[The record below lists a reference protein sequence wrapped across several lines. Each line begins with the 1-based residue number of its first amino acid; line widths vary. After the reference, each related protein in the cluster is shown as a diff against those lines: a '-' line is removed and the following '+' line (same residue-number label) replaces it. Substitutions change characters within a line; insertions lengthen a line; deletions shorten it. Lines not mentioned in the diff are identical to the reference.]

1 MTAFPARNAPK
12 SLTKLP
18 HCPFSGN
25 DSLGWFYRRLSFLLP
40 ERASPSSIVPR
51 VRFVTEISDSTPN
64 APCVALKL
72 KSRPCATL
80 LRIKSAILPNEHNLE
95 YVSSYTPDKTVPS
108 PFLWQHQIWDTK
120 VRERANMPIL
130 LSLSNNAHACVVIY
144 FLRKHIY
151 PFLSFI
157 FIFIKCIS
165 NNTIE

>member
-1 MTAFPARNAPK
+1 MTAFPARIAPK

-51 VRFVTEISDSTPN
+51 VRFVTEISDSTLN

-80 LRIKSAILPNEHNLE
+80 LRIKSAILPNIILNMYPHIRPIKLSPPLSSDSIRYETRR
-95 YVSSYTPDKTVPS
+95 YVKG
-108 PFLWQHQIWDTK
+108 
-120 VRERANMPIL
+120 RIL
-130 LSLSNNAHACVVIY
+130 LNSPV
-144 FLRKHIY
+144 K
-151 PFLSFI
+151 
-157 FIFIKCIS
+157 
-165 NNTIE
+165 

>member
-1 MTAFPARNAPK
+1 MTAFPARNTPK
-12 SLTKLP
+12 SLTKLL

-51 VRFVTEISDSTPN
+51 VPFVTEISDSTPN

-95 YVSSYTPDKTVPS
+95 YVSSYTPEYTPDKIVPS

-120 VRERANMPIL
+120 VCERANTLIL
-130 LSLSNNAHACVVIY
+130 CLSNNAHALCSD
-144 FLRKHIY
+144 
-151 PFLSFI
+151 LSF
-157 FIFIKCIS
+157 
-165 NNTIE
+165 T

>member
-72 KSRPCATL
+72 KPRLCATL
-80 LRIKSAILPNEHNLE
+80 LRIKSAILPNIILNMYPHIRPIKLTPPLSFASDMRHEGMWKGKYADTLKQP
-95 YVSSYTPDKTVPS
+95 VKSCLCSSLYS
-108 PFLWQHQIWDTK
+108 
-120 VRERANMPIL
+120 
-130 LSLSNNAHACVVIY
+130 IY
-144 FLRKHIY
+144 LLRKH
-151 PFLSFI
+151 LS
-157 FIFIKCIS
+157 IS
-165 NNTIE
+165 FFYLQ